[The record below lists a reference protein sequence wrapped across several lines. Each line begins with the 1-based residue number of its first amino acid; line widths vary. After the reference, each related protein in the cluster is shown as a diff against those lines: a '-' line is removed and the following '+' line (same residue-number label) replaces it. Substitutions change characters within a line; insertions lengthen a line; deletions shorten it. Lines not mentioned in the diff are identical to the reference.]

1 MLRVLIGLPAYSA
14 SADFFGQRHMD
25 RIIIRGGNSLR
36 GEVRVSGAKNAA
48 LPILASTILGGEEC
62 ILSNVPRVKD
72 VVTMGKLLGMLGAC
86 VKSEAGRIA
95 VGAGVLRS
103 TEAPYELVKTMRAS
117 VLVLGP
123 LLARWGEAVV
133 SLPGGCSIGT
143 RPVNLHL
150 AGLAKLGADVNIE
163 HGYIRARARRLR
175 GARIYL
181 DQPTVTG
188 TENLMMAA
196 CLAEGATVIE
206 NAAKEPEIVDL
217 ASFLSKRGARIA
229 GAGSDVI
236 TVEGVS
242 ELQGADHEVIPD
254 RIEAGTFLVAGAITG
269 GNVCVEG
276 CQPSHLEAVLMKLRE
291 SGAEVTEGKEYVRL
305 KAARRPR
312 GVDVKTLAYPG
323 FPTDMQAQMMALMC
337 LAEGTSV
344 ITETVFES
352 RFIHVPELRRMGA
365 EIKVEGSH
373 AVVNGREMLAGAP
386 VMASD
391 LRASAGLIL
400 AGLAAEGE
408 TQISRV
414 YHLDRG
420 YERIEEKLHGLGAVI
435 RRVKEGA
442 GIAGTG

>member
-1 MLRVLIGLPAYSA
+1 
-14 SADFFGQRHMD
+14 MD
-25 RIIIRGGNSLR
+25 QIIITGGKPLR

-48 LPILASTILGGEEC
+48 LPLLASTILGGGEC
-62 ILSNVPRVKD
+62 VVTNVPRVVD
-72 VVTMGKLLGMLGAC
+72 VATMGKLLGLLGAS
-86 VKSEAGRIA
+86 VRSEGSRVAISA
-95 VGAGVLRS
+95 ETLRA

-123 LLARWGEAVV
+123 LIARWGEATV
-133 SLPGGCSIGT
+133 SLPGGCAIGT

-150 AGLAKLGADVNIE
+150 AGLAKLGAELTIE
-163 HGYIRARARRLR
+163 HGYIRAKAKRLK

-181 DQPTVTG
+181 DTPTVTG

-196 CLAEGATVIE
+196 CLAAGTTVIE
-206 NAAKEPEIVDL
+206 NAAREPEITDL
-217 ASFLSKRGARIA
+217 AAFLVKRGARIA

-236 TVEGVS
+236 TVEGVPK
-242 ELQGADHEVIPD
+242 LRAADHEVIPD
-254 RIEAGTFLVAGAITG
+254 RIEAGTYLAAGAITG
-269 GNVCVEG
+269 GDVCVDG
-276 CQPSHLEAVLMKLRE
+276 CIPGHLESVIMKLRE
-291 SGAEVTEGKEYVRL
+291 SGAEVIEGKESVRL
-305 KAARRPR
+305 KASRRLR

-337 LAEGTSV
+337 VAQGTSV

-365 EIKVEGSH
+365 DIRVEGNH
-373 AVVNGREMLAGAP
+373 AVVNGTEKMTGAP

-400 AGLAAEGE
+400 AGLAAEGDTE
-408 TQISRV
+408 LSRV

-420 YERIEEKLHGLGAVI
+420 YERIEDKLGGLGAVI
-435 RRVKEGA
+435 RRVKG
-442 GIAGTG
+442 GTGGAVTGRAV